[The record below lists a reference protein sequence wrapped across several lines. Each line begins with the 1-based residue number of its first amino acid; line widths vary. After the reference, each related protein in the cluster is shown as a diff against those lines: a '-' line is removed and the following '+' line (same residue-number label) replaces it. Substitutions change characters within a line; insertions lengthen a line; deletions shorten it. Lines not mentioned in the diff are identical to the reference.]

1 MSLSVLV
8 AVFYLYHLA
17 IFLISLGI
25 SRPKVGTP
33 RGEGKTRFAVL
44 IPAYNEANVIA
55 DSVQSVLACD
65 YPGDRFDVYVIADN
79 CTDETARLARGAG
92 AQVLERWD
100 NVHKGKQHALKW
112 AFEHIHGYDAVVI
125 LDADNRVDPGLLR
138 VFDYELK
145 RGGRVLQAYIET
157 QNPSDSWVTA
167 NYAYMF
173 WYTCRLQMARMALGL
188 SAWLGGTGVCIARE
202 VLERVGWP
210 VETLTDDVEYTCQL
224 LLAGERVR
232 FVPGAVVYDQKP
244 RTLADS
250 MRQRLRWIRG
260 QTQVTMRYLPCLAL
274 TAAHNWWR
282 GDFRQAAS
290 CLDGILWVPMHLVI
304 FASVM
309 GALWGS
315 GWRYL
320 LGLAV
325 SVPVYDLLVIVA
337 ERVRLRKAWRYL
349 ATAGVFFLTWV
360 PVTAMGVVTFEDSSW
375 WRTPHR

>member
-1 MSLSVLV
+1 MKLSSLL
-8 AVFYLYHLA
+8 AAFYLYHL
-17 IFLISLGI
+17 LIYFFSLGLPRARAG
-25 SRPKVGTP
+25 SP
-33 RGEGKTRFAVL
+33 RGEGRTRFAVV
-44 IPAYNEANVIA
+44 IPAHNEANVIA
-55 DSVQSVLACD
+55 GSLKSVLACD
-65 YPGDRFDVYVIADN
+65 YPKHLLDVFVIADN
-79 CTDETARLARGAG
+79 CTDDTARLAQAAG
-92 AQVLERWD
+92 ARVLERQSEER
-100 NVHKGKQHALKW
+100 GKQHALKW
-112 AFEHIHGYDAVVI
+112 AFERIHGYDAVVI
-125 LDADNRVDPGLLR
+125 LDADNHVDPGLFR
-138 VFDYELK
+138 VFDHELA

-157 QNPSDSWVTA
+157 QNPGDSWVTA
-167 NYAYMF
+167 NYGYMF
-173 WYTCRLQMARMALGL
+173 WYTCRLQMARTALGL
-188 SAWLGGTGVCIARE
+188 SAWLGGTGVCITRE
-202 VLERVGWP
+202 VLERVGWH

-274 TAAHNWWR
+274 TVARNWRR

-325 SVPVYDLLVIVA
+325 SVPAYNLLAMVA
-337 ERVRLRKAWRYL
+337 ERVRLGKAWSYL
-349 ATAGVFFLTWV
+349 VTAGAFFLTWL
-360 PVTAMGVVTFEDSSW
+360 PVTALGVVSFEDCSW
-375 WRTPHR
+375 WRTPH